1 MSKLGPEEMAE
12 VLQVQAGEMHR
23 IWRLARH
30 SIQPDLL
37 PGLSD
42 GVMGSFFAALGPAL
56 ASGAKPESPVAA
68 LRGVVRVP
76 PAGGDAVLIE
86 EWAMARQVLRAA
98 CESLGASEEVE
109 HWLDRA
115 GTAAEE
121 ATARARSGAPDAPR
135 GVVPVRVFAG
145 LVLRP
150 KTV

>member
-1 MSKLGPEEMAE
+1 MSRLGPEEMAE

-42 GVMGSFFAALGPAL
+42 AVMDSFFAALGPAL
-56 ASGAKPESPVAA
+56 ARGAAPEAPVAA
-68 LRGVVRVP
+68 LRGVLRIP
-76 PAGGDAVLIE
+76 PAGGDAVLAE
-86 EWAMARQVLRAA
+86 EWAVARQVLRAA

-115 GTAAEE
+115 GMASEE
-121 ATARARSGAPDAPR
+121 ATALARLGAPGAPR
-135 GVVPVRVFAG
+135 GVVAIRVFAG

-150 KTV
+150 KTI